1 MRACHQLLPLPVT
14 RESFLMSHEIEVKV
28 KLGIEAFAPAGI
40 TLTVQTPRHFEDNW
54 LLDTP
59 QHQLGTQASVLRV
72 RIVEGKGVLTYK
84 GKADAAP
91 ASQFKLRIELETDV
105 SDPYEAV
112 AIFERL
118 GYYRFFRYQKYRTVY
133 EAYLPSGQHLEVM
146 ADETPLGHF
155 LELEGTEDAI
165 AEAVQLLGVTPAEY
179 ILDSYLALQ
188 LQHCRAQGRGLEDM
202 VF

>member
-1 MRACHQLLPLPVT
+1 
-14 RESFLMSHEIEVKV
+14 MSHEIEVKV
-28 KLGIEAFAPAGI
+28 QLGIEAFAPAGI
-40 TLTVQTPRHFEDNW
+40 ALTVQTTRHFEDNW

-59 QHQLGTQASVLRV
+59 QHQLGKQSSVLRV
-72 RIVEGKGVLTYK
+72 RIVEGQGVLTYK
-84 GKADAAP
+84 GKAADAP
-91 ASQFKLRIELETDV
+91 ASQFKLRVELETAV
-105 SDPYEAV
+105 SDPYETI

-118 GYYRFFRYQKYRTVY
+118 GYHRFLRYQKYRTVY
-133 EAYLPSGQHLEVM
+133 EAALPSGQHLHVM
-146 ADETPLGHF
+146 ADETPIGNF

-188 LQHCRAQGRGLEDM
+188 LQHCRAQGRALEDM